1 MDDNKRI
8 EKLRRKLELVVSRIA
23 AGVCPVHVSEI
34 WVFGSSLRLKEDP
47 HDIDLVL
54 FYRKDDELDKKVELF
69 RVFLQKLRE
78 TEEGRKSIQD
88 LVEKPEF
95 AQTAGREVFHLP
107 IEKWTAYLR
116 QTGTWAWMGYSFHPN
131 EITKRVL
138 REGMHGVQISEL
150 NSPDD
155 KETWLKSM
163 TARTFRLV
171 WSEEKPDLGANL
183 REIMSPQSR
192 VVSTLSELPNFLE
205 QAERHGAYYDVL
217 KGVTAWVAAWVSEK
231 GELPDNSLVTQRMD
245 LLLSDRGVL
254 KEYWGWIKGEA
265 GSHGSEPS
273 IHTRTTNKD
282 LDVEFSKI
290 SGKDLKTVGLMTE
303 QLRDQISR
311 FRAKGRVANILFREI
326 FKPMQGYTVSPISER
341 IETAADRALSWVPMY
356 EATDEVKREVL
367 KEVGLEHVSR
377 RIFLLESPYYR
388 AEYQLARSD
397 DDLRRLIKRQ
407 AEGKFAKTHVAYIR
421 RIVRKAF
428 PTPTDISISIKASAV
443 SGDTLIPS
451 TVEISISADKNS
463 TEVIGKAKLLGFGEW
478 ENSRW
483 DERIYSSLALDVS
496 PFKGEVAKIKSFVR
510 ERLSHSP

>member
-217 KGVTAWVAAWVSEK
+217 KGVRVFENIR
-231 GELPDNSLVTQRMD
+231 E
-245 LLLSDRGVL
+245 
-254 KEYWGWIKGEA
+254 
-265 GSHGSEPS
+265 GSQNCRIDDG
-273 IHTRTTNKD
+273 
-282 LDVEFSKI
+282 
-290 SGKDLKTVGLMTE
+290 TV
-303 QLRDQISR
+303 
-311 FRAKGRVANILFREI
+311 
-326 FKPMQGYTVSPISER
+326 
-341 IETAADRALSWVPMY
+341 
-356 EATDEVKREVL
+356 
-367 KEVGLEHVSR
+367 
-377 RIFLLESPYYR
+377 
-388 AEYQLARSD
+388 ARSD
-397 DDLRRLIKRQ
+397 K
-407 AEGKFAKTHVAYIR
+407 
-421 RIVRKAF
+421 
-428 PTPTDISISIKASAV
+428 PISS
-443 SGDTLIPS
+443 
-451 TVEISISADKNS
+451 
-463 TEVIGKAKLLGFGEW
+463 
-478 ENSRW
+478 
-483 DERIYSSLALDVS
+483 
-496 PFKGEVAKIKSFVR
+496 
-510 ERLSHSP
+510 